1 MIPHEH
7 KEEVIQSGISFL
19 RSITLA
25 FGSETGMELW
35 DTISTTLDPDVKGAI
50 FFAMLTGES
59 GSRITV
65 RDYERNNTNKVS
77 IIKAIREVTGLGL
90 KEAKDM
96 SDILMIGGYNGS
108 TSYSGSASYS
118 LGKSITL
125 EIGRNKNRNAC
136 VAILR
141 NAGCVI

>member
-1 MIPHEH
+1 
-7 KEEVIQSGISFL
+7 
-19 RSITLA
+19 
-25 FGSETGMELW
+25 
-35 DTISTTLDPDVKGAI
+35 
-50 FFAMLTGES
+50 MLTGES
-59 GSRITV
+59 GNRITI
-65 RDYERNNTNKVS
+65 RDYDHAPHGGNKVA

-96 SDILMIGGYNGS
+96 SDILMVGGYNGS

-125 EIGRNKNRNAC
+125 EIGRDKNRNAC

>member
-96 SDILMIGGYNGS
+96 SDILMVGGYNGS

-125 EIGRNKNRNAC
+125 EIGRDKNRNAC